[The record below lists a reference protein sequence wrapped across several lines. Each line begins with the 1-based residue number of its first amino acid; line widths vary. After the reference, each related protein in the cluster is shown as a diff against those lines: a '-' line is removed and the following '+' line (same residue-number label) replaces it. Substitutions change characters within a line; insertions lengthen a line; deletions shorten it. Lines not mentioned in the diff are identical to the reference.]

1 LALESTP
8 EGRLMI
14 HGTSSLPKSSEE
26 FVKKYS
32 IPAHFAEVSEV
43 EELLRP
49 LGLHRQRARLLKQAA
64 EFLCRE
70 YGCRVPDLY
79 GIAQTPGGLFKML
92 STPSLTKSQ
101 VIRSSRACVTW
112 RAALK

>member
-1 LALESTP
+1 
-8 EGRLMI
+8 MI

-49 LGLHRQRARLLKQAA
+49 LGLHRQRAR
-64 EFLCRE
+64 
-70 YGCRVPDLY
+70 
-79 GIAQTPGGLFKML
+79 AQVRSWNGGLL
-92 STPSLTKSQ
+92 
-101 VIRSSRACVTW
+101 RAV
-112 RAALK
+112 